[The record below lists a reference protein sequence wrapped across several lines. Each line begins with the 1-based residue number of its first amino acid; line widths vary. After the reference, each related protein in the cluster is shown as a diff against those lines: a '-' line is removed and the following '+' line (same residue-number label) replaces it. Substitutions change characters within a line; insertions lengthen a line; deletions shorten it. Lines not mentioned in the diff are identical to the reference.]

1 MIGRVMECIT
11 WGLAGVSFA
20 ALLIL
25 SFGLTYEQVQ
35 AILTHWEPK
44 WLKTTLLKGTVN
56 TKQQDAL
63 GT

>member
-1 MIGRVMECIT
+1 MIGRIFMEVLT

-35 AILTHWEPK
+35 AIF
-44 WLKTTLLKGTVN
+44 N
-56 TKQQDAL
+56 AL
-63 GT
+63 VA

>member
-1 MIGRVMECIT
+1 MIGRIVMGCIT

-35 AILTHWEPK
+35 AIF
-44 WLKTTLLKGTVN
+44 N
-56 TKQQDAL
+56 AL
-63 GT
+63 GAK

>member
-1 MIGRVMECIT
+1 MIGRICMEVLT

-35 AILTHWEPK
+35 AIF
-44 WLKTTLLKGTVN
+44 
-56 TKQQDAL
+56 QAL
-63 GT
+63 GA